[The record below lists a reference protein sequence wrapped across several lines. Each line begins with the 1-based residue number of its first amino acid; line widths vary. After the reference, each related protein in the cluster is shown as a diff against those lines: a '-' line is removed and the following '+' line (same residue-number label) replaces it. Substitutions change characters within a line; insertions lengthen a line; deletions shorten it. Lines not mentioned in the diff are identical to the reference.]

1 MTTLD
6 AQERHRHWVAAVSSR
21 SIRWINAAPLA
32 IVAFLAM
39 WTPSDDGLTLC
50 PFALATGTACPGC
63 GMSRALA
70 WLVRGDLVT
79 SVGYHPLAPLLAAMA
94 VIAFVWRIGQVK
106 MGWRAPPAAL
116 INTALI
122 GFGVMLM
129 VVWAIRMASGTL
141 PPV

>member
-1 MTTLD
+1 VTTLD
-6 AQERHRHWVAAVSSR
+6 AQERHRHFVAPVSGR

-39 WTPSDDGLTLC
+39 WTPSDDGLTFC

-79 SVGYHPLAPLLAAMA
+79 SVRYHPLAPLLAAMA

>member
-1 MTTLD
+1 MAPLT
-6 AQERHRHWVAAVSSR
+6 SR
-21 SIRWINAAPLA
+21 SVRWINAAPLA

-39 WTPSDDGLTLC
+39 WTPSDDGLTVC

-70 WLVRGDLVT
+70 WLIRGDLVT
-79 SVGYHPLAPLLAAMA
+79 SVRYHPLAPLLLAVA
-94 VIAFVWRIGQVK
+94 VIAFVWRIGRVK
-106 MGWRAPPAAL
+106 MGWGAMPAAL

-122 GFGVMLM
+122 GFGVVLM
-129 VVWAIRMASGTL
+129 VVWAIRIASGTL